1 MLLLEIEEVFCNLD
15 EQDFEEAFRI
25 VSDRS
30 DEEGWEYLKIPCRR
44 VHIALGEYVEIS
56 PEQIAIVVEMLDL
69 GIFNTR
75 VKDTNGRELEENESF
90 CILDIDAIQEILFNQ
105 HRYENTR
112 LRLLGKFKI

>member
-1 MLLLEIEEVFCNLD
+1 MKTNIEIIKQAATPMLLLEIEEVFCNLD

-56 PEQIAIVVEMLDL
+56 PEQIAECGGNARPWDFQYKGKRYQWA
-69 GIFNTR
+69 GI
-75 VKDTNGRELEENESF
+75 GR
-90 CILDIDAIQEILFNQ
+90 
-105 HRYENTR
+105 
-112 LRLLGKFKI
+112 K